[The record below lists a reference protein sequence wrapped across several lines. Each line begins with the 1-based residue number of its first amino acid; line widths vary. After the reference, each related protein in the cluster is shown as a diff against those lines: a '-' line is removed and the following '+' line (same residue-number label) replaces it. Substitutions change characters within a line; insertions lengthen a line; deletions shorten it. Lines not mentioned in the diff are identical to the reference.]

1 MSEMYPEGV
10 SDSTTPFE
18 ESLEKKYGS
27 LLDQVPFLANR
38 DLLSEL
44 SGGLTN
50 RNLLVQDGEKKYVA
64 RISSNSS
71 DLLSIDRESEYQN
84 SKIAAKVG
92 IAAPVL
98 NYLPGQGLL
107 VIGYLNGRTY
117 SATDVASNL
126 PRIAQ
131 SCRVLHSAP
140 AFVRDFNMFEI
151 QKTYL
156 GIVQERGFRLPFDYL
171 DFADRVLQI
180 QKAMKILD
188 EGTVPC
194 NNDLLPGNFI
204 DDGEKI
210 WLIDYEYSGNND
222 ACFEL
227 GNIWAEAFLDIDQLE
242 ELVTAYYGESRPEK
256 FARAW
261 LWALMAKYGW
271 TLWASI
277 QSSIS
282 ELDFDFWS
290 WGMEKYQL
298 AQSEFSGEMFIKML
312 KQVSEK

>member
-1 MSEMYPEGV
+1 MYPEGV
-10 SDSTTPFE
+10 NDSTTPIEDTLE
-18 ESLEKKYGS
+18 EMYGS
-27 LLDQVPFLANR
+27 LLDHVPFLSNR
-38 DLLSEL
+38 DSLSEL

-50 RNLLVQDGEKKYVA
+50 RNLLVQNGDRKYVA

-71 DLLSIDRESEYQN
+71 SLLSIDRESEYQN
-84 SKIAAKVG
+84 SKIAASVG

-98 NYLPGQGLL
+98 DYLPGKGLL

-117 SATDVASNL
+117 SAVDVASNL
-126 PRIAQ
+126 SRIAQ

-140 AFVRDFNMFEI
+140 AFVRDFNMFDI
-151 QKTYL
+151 QRAYL
-156 GIVQERGFRLPFDYL
+156 GIVQERGFRLPSDYL
-171 DFADRVLQI
+171 DFADRTLQI
-180 QKAMKILD
+180 QKAIRILD

-227 GNIWAEAFLDIDQLE
+227 GNIWAEAFLDIEQLE
-242 ELVTAYYGESRPEK
+242 ELVTSYYGESRPEK
-256 FARAW
+256 LARAW
-261 LWALMAKYGW
+261 LHALMAKYGW

-298 AQSEFSGEMFIKML
+298 AQSEFSGEMFAKML
-312 KQVSEK
+312 KQVSER

>member
-1 MSEMYPEGV
+1 M
-10 SDSTTPFE
+10 SDSTTYFE
-18 ESLEKKYGS
+18 ESAEEMLEETYGS
-27 LLDQVPFLANR
+27 LLDQVSFLANR
-38 DLLSEL
+38 DSLSEL

-50 RNLLVQDGEKKYVA
+50 RNLLVQNGDRKYVA

-71 DLLSIDRESEYQN
+71 SLLSIDRESEYQN
-84 SKIAAKVG
+84 SKIAASVG

-98 NYLPGQGLL
+98 DYLPGKGLL
-107 VIGYLNGRTY
+107 VIDYLNGRTY
-117 SATDVASNL
+117 SATDVAANL
-126 PRIAQ
+126 SRIAR
-131 SCRVLHSAP
+131 SCRILHSAP
-140 AFVRDFNMFEI
+140 AFVRDFNMFDI
-151 QKTYL
+151 QRTYL
-156 GIVQERGFRLPFDYL
+156 SIVQERGFRLPSDYL
-171 DFADRVLQI
+171 DFADRALQI
-180 QKAMKILD
+180 QKAIRILD

-210 WLIDYEYSGNND
+210 WIIDYEYSGNND

-261 LWALMAKYGW
+261 LHALMAKYGW

-282 ELDFDFWS
+282 DLDFDFWS

-298 AQSEFSGEMFIKML
+298 AQSEFSGEMFTKML
-312 KQVSEK
+312 NQVSEK

>member
-1 MSEMYPEGV
+1 MYPEGV
-10 SDSTTPFE
+10 SDSTT
-18 ESLEKKYGS
+18 SLEEMYGS
-27 LLDQVPFLANR
+27 LLDQVPFLAKR
-38 DLLSEL
+38 DSLSEL

-50 RNLLVQDGEKKYVA
+50 RNLLVHNGEKKYVA

-71 DLLSIDRESEYQN
+71 TLLSIDRESEYQN
-84 SKIAAKVG
+84 SKIAARVG

-98 NYLPGQGLL
+98 DYLPGQGLL
-107 VIGYLNGRTY
+107 VIGYLHGQTY

-126 PRIAQ
+126 SRIAK
-131 SCRVLHSAP
+131 SCRILHSAP
-140 AFVRDFNMFEI
+140 PFVRDFNMFEI
-151 QKTYL
+151 QRTYL
-156 GIVQERGFRLPFDYL
+156 SIVQERGFRLPSDYL
-171 DFADRVLQI
+171 DFADRVIQI
-180 QKAMKILD
+180 QEAMKILD

-210 WLIDYEYSGNND
+210 WIIDYEYSGNND

-227 GNIWAEAFLDIDQLE
+227 GNIWAEAFLDIEQLE
-242 ELVTAYYGESRPEK
+242 ELVTAYYGQSRPEK

-261 LWALMAKYGW
+261 LQALLAKYGW

-277 QSSIS
+277 QNSIS

-290 WGMEKYQL
+290 WGMEKYQR
-298 AQSEFSGEMFIKML
+298 AQSEFSGEMFSKML

>member
-1 MSEMYPEGV
+1 MYPEGV
-10 SDSTTPFE
+10 SDSTT
-18 ESLEKKYGS
+18 SLEEMYGS
-27 LLDQVPFLANR
+27 LLDQVPLLANR
-38 DLLSEL
+38 DSLSEL

-50 RNLLVQDGEKKYVA
+50 RNLLVHNGEKKYVA

-71 DLLSIDRESEYQN
+71 TLLSIDRESEYQN
-84 SKIAAKVG
+84 SKIAATVG

-98 NYLPGQGLL
+98 DYLPGQGLL
-107 VIGYLNGRTY
+107 VIGYLNGHTY

-126 PRIAQ
+126 SRIAQ
-131 SCRVLHSAP
+131 SCRVLHAAP

-151 QKTYL
+151 QRTYL
-156 GIVQERGFRLPFDYL
+156 GIVKERGFRLPSDYL
-171 DFADRVLQI
+171 DFTDHIIQI
-180 QKAMKILD
+180 QKAMRILD

-210 WLIDYEYSGNND
+210 WIIDYEYSGNND

-227 GNIWAEAFLDIDQLE
+227 GNIWAEAFLDIEQLE

-298 AQSEFSGEMFIKML
+298 AQSEFSSEMFSKML
-312 KQVSEK
+312 KQVSGK